1 MVLPRVGVG
10 GLLHG
15 AYNYTGCYPRQVV
28 FRRRSIRATGSEP
41 TVFPDRLPRGQQVIT
56 SHLLFRIIPQ
66 HVAVFQPRIDP
77 LCRERQI
84 SYQSEFWAGSVLG
97 GWLRASS
104 ASFSPVPIAEATVRR
119 CVDAGRP
126 QLWPSSVWP
135 ISAVFGRYAKVT
147 FQLHLR
153 AAENGRN
160 RPRLA
165 IRAVTIFR
173 GRALSQSATVNRARM
188 VPRLLATSETPQTRD
203 RGLKTL
209 GVVRYETP
217 RIEHVRSRVST
228 SLIGA

>member
-1 MVLPRVGVG
+1 MR
-10 GLLHG
+10 
-15 AYNYTGCYPRQVV
+15 YYY
-28 FRRRSIRATGSEP
+28 SIRCAANA
-41 TVFPDRLPRGQQVIT
+41 
-56 SHLLFRIIPQ
+56 SHLIRWSFTIFHTVTLHRSDLKHRVLGWECAWRFASRSFSI
-66 HVAVFQPRIDP
+66 FQPASNCLNP
-77 LCRERQI
+77 VRQC
-84 SYQSEFWAGSVLG
+84 G
-97 GWLRASS
+97 
-104 ASFSPVPIAEATVRR
+104 
-119 CVDAGRP
+119 DAVRP
-126 QLWPSSVWP
+126 QLWPSSVWS
-135 ISAVFGRYAKVT
+135 ISAVFGHCVKVT
-147 FQLHLR
+147 FKLHFR

-173 GRALSQSATVNRARM
+173 GRALSQSATVNKAHM

>member
-84 SYQSEFWAGSVLG
+84 SYQSEIGAERALG
-97 GWLRASS
+97 VWLRGFEHLHAP
-104 ASFSPVPIAEATVRR
+104 FQLPTTLPDCVVRDDGTR
-119 CVDAGRP
+119 
-126 QLWPSSVWP
+126 LWPYSAWS
-135 ISAVFGRYAKVT
+135 ISAVFGHCLEAVFQCHPSDSENRQKSTKVG
-147 FQLHLR
+147 HW
-153 AAENGRN
+153 
-160 RPRLA
+160 
-165 IRAVTIFR
+165 AVTVFR
-173 GRALSQSATVNRARM
+173 VRAPAGICNR
-188 VPRLLATSETPQTRD
+188 
-203 RGLKTL
+203 
-209 GVVRYETP
+209 
-217 RIEHVRSRVST
+217 
-228 SLIGA
+228 

>member
-84 SYQSEFWAGSVLG
+84 SYQSERLCRGLG
-97 GWLRASS
+97 VCWEVASRFFS
-104 ASFSPVPIAEATVRR
+104 IFQPSFNLSWPCPTECGCSPSTTLAFQRLA
-119 CVDAGRP
+119 DF
-126 QLWPSSVWP
+126 
-135 ISAVFGRYAKVT
+135 AVFGRCEKVT

-153 AAENGRN
+153 AAENSRN
-160 RPRLA
+160 RPRLS
-165 IRAVTIFR
+165 IRAVTVFR
-173 GRALSQSATVNRARM
+173 GRALAVICDNLQDTYDPSAS
-188 VPRLLATSETPQTRD
+188 ATSETRQTRD
-203 RGLKTL
+203 LGL
-209 GVVRYETP
+209 
-217 RIEHVRSRVST
+217 
-228 SLIGA
+228 